1 MVFAI
6 VFFVNAVA
14 NFVLGIALSALL
26 GPAEFG
32 RFATVALAAMTLGLA
47 LFDWL
52 RLSSI
57 RFSGADEEREATA
70 ASLDAGYIA
79 MIAAAAVLVATLIA
93 LKIDTGLG
101 AGLLALAPLMAIA
114 YARSDYCAAQMRA
127 RSQGR
132 AFAALAATRHALTFT
147 VVIGVAATTRSAGPV
162 IAALAATTLVSV
174 VALGAATRTPGAR
187 LALANG
193 KAIGRFVIYAKPIV
207 ASSVIYLLINLIDR
221 HLALQWFGAAATGKL
236 ALATDLGSR
245 LFFALNVLPET
256 LLFQFALERDR
267 GEGRSAAEAQIGV
280 NIVLVF
286 AVLAPLTVGYMAMA
300 PTFEALMVPAPF
312 RGDYARLSLW
322 LAPGFLAYCSLYA
335 MCNPVFQLAG
345 KTWPLTLAALTALAA
360 NLLLIRFPSFSSGI
374 DGLARAYALSLAVGF
389 AAAAAPALRRKSIRP
404 SWRDMGVIAVAS
416 GAMGLVVRPLNG
428 VHPPLL
434 AAALSLIVGGG
445 IVAAAILGAD
455 VGGVRTFAAGRLRT
469 LALSRPSRAA

>member
-6 VFFVNAVA
+6 VFLLNAVA

-32 RFATVALAAMTLGLA
+32 GYATVALTAMTLGMA

-57 RFSGADEEREATA
+57 RFSGADENREATA
-70 ASLDAGYIA
+70 ASLDASYIA
-79 MIAAAAVLVATLIA
+79 MIVVAVGLVAALFTLR
-93 LKIDTGLG
+93 IDYGLG
-101 AGLLALAPLMAIA
+101 AGLLTLTPFMAIA

-132 AFAALAATRHALTFT
+132 AFAALAATRHFLTFT
-147 VVIGVAATTRSAGPV
+147 VVIGVAAATRSAGPV
-162 IAALAATTLVSV
+162 IAALVATTLFSV
-174 VALGAATRTPGAR
+174 VALGAAMRTPGAR
-187 LALANG
+187 LALAS
-193 KAIGRFVIYAKPIV
+193 KRAIGGFVIYAKPIV

-221 HLALQWFGAAATGKL
+221 HLAFEWFGAAATGRL
-236 ALATDLGSR
+236 ALATDLGAR

-256 LLFQFALERDR
+256 LLFQYALERER
-267 GEGRSAAEAQIGV
+267 KEGRRAAEGQISI

-286 AVLAPLTVGYMAMA
+286 AVLAPLTVGYMTMA
-300 PTFEALMVPAPF
+300 PTFEALLVPAPF

-345 KTWPLTLAALTALAA
+345 KTWPLTLAALTAMVA
-360 NLLLIRFPSFSSGI
+360 NLLLIRLPFFTSDI

-389 AAAAAPALRRKSIRP
+389 AAAAALALQRGSIRP
-404 SWRDMGVIAVAS
+404 SWRDMGVIAAAS
-416 GAMGLVVRPLNG
+416 GAMGFVIHPLNSVRPP
-428 VHPPLL
+428 VL
-434 AAALSLIVGGG
+434 AATLSLFVGGAL
-445 IVAAAILGAD
+445 VAAAILAAD
-455 VGGVRTFAAGRLRT
+455 VAGARAFAAERLR
-469 LALSRPSRAA
+469 AMAPSRSSRAA